1 MLESF
6 SQIMRHK
13 ICMKG
18 KTCSALTL
26 AALMASCTPY
36 QQQGAAVG
44 GLAGGA
50 LGAVAGGDTN
60 STLKGAALG
69 AGLGAG
75 IAAMQ
80 ENQQGGNQ
88 GYRQQPPPP
97 SNGSSYPY
105 AEKTST
111 RGEVISPYAPYNVI
125 DVRGLRSGS
134 LALDPSCNKAFRI
147 P

>member
-1 MLESF
+1 
-6 SQIMRHK
+6 
-13 ICMKG
+13 MKAILLLA
-18 KTCSALTL
+18 TALAVL
-26 AALMASCTPY
+26 IPSCTPY

-50 LGAVAGGDTN
+50 VGAVTGRDSE
-60 STLKGAALG
+60 STITGAALG

-80 ENQQGGNQ
+80 ENQQGKSSQ
-88 GYRQQPPPP
+88 APPPP
-97 SNGSSYPY
+97 SGGYPY
-105 AEKTST
+105 AERTST

-134 LALDPSCNKAFRI
+134 LALDPSCNKAFRV